1 MTSISKNVY
10 IDKLGHIVN
19 KYNNTCHTAIKIK
32 TAIAKSSTSI
42 DFSKEINDE
51 DPKFKISDIVR
62 TSNQNIKPFLQ
73 KTMFQI
79 GLKKFLSLKRVS
91 GLLLEYVISDLK
103 G

>member
-10 IDKLGHIVN
+10 IDKLGHIVK

-32 TAIAKSSTSI
+32 TAYAKSSTSI

-79 GLKKFLSLKRVS
+79 GLKKFFSLKRLS
-91 GLLLEYVISDLK
+91 GYVIRICY
-103 G
+103 

>member
-32 TAIAKSSTSI
+32 TADAKSSTSI
-42 DFSKEINDE
+42 DFSKETNDE

-62 TSNQNIKPFLQ
+62 TSNQNLKPFLQ
-73 KTMFQI
+73 KTMFQWSEEVFVI
-79 GLKKFLSLKRVS
+79 KKGKWVC
-91 GLLLEYVISDLK
+91 Y
-103 G
+103 